1 MAVLQHSTDANYA
14 KRGRFDAMC
23 GIIAKFTQRMH
34 TRTYGISYGLLI
46 SVLLGKQ
53 DRPTSPRT
61 ADSDGG
67 QGSGAIVSGSFAND
81 RCAQELNT
89 FAPRTARATFIGRV
103 P

>member
-53 DRPTSPRT
+53 DRPTSPR
-61 ADSDGG
+61 AAGSDGVRVVERLS
-67 QGSGAIVSGSFAND
+67 QVRLLMIT
-81 RCAQELNT
+81 AQELNT